1 MEKIGWHPGGGMAKK
16 ESRDVRVQRG
26 AGDLGEIIIWWMRL
40 QCKNPVWEW
49 AEKMKEGRTRER
61 LIPLRKG

>member
-1 MEKIGWHPGGGMAKK
+1 MAKK